1 MNTQMN
7 TKLVINCIGYLLNV
21 SQMYSYTIRLKVIY
35 KNKNGRTESA
45 EEGINRK
52 RNVKY

>member
-1 MNTQMN
+1 MN